1 MPTDPLTSIVIVL
14 VWLGSI
20 SVGCIAAAAMVTYVR
35 RTWQLIQLDEEGSSQ
50 QQLLDG
56 IDRLE
61 TQLQAMS
68 DRLHK
73 LEERDQFLL
82 GGGEDKP

>member
-1 MPTDPLTSIVIVL
+1 MPTDPLTSILIVL

-20 SVGCIAAAAMVTYVR
+20 SFGCIAAAAMVTYVR
-35 RTWQLIQLDEEGSSQ
+35 RTWQLIQFDEEGSSQ

-68 DRLHK
+68 ERLHK

-82 GGGEDKP
+82 GGGKE

>member
-35 RTWQLIQLDEEGSSQ
+35 RTWQLIQFDEEGSSQ